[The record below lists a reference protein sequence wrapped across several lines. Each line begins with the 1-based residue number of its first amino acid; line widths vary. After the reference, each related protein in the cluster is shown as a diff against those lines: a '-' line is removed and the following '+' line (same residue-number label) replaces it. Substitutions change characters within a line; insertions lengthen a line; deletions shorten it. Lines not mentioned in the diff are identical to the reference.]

1 MTDFVPRKNERM
13 EDFQVALDSNETR
26 IDSYIEEISGYI
38 KSIQER
44 SVQQL
49 SSEWILRFKF
59 KHYFS
64 FLNKD
69 YFNF

>member
-49 SSEWILRFKF
+49 SSE
-59 KHYFS
+59 
-64 FLNKD
+64 
-69 YFNF
+69 